1 MILNI
6 ATVVPFGLVVFFPSY
21 AFLDQARLVW
31 QTGGTIEKRLGVRKK
46 VFFEPREGSDI
57 EAMLR
62 EYAEAARR
70 IDASSTH
77 AVVGAS
83 FRALNG
89 AILFAVV
96 GGKVSEGLNFTDEL
110 ARAVV
115 VIGLP
120 FANLGSQ
127 ELQERMRFVKERAAA
142 AAGSAPR
149 SGKDAGVELYEN
161 MCMKVCDY
169 FHVGTCGLRL

>member
-1 MILNI
+1 MVLNI

-21 AFLDQARLVW
+21 AFLDQARQVW
-31 QTGGTIEKRLGVRKK
+31 QASGMIEKRLGARKK

-57 EAMLR
+57 ELMLR
-62 EYAEAARR
+62 EYAEAARGTGT
-70 IDASSTH
+70 AGTH
-77 AVVGAS
+77 AVDGTS
-83 FRALNG
+83 FSALNG

-115 VIGLP
+115 VVGLP

-127 ELQERMRFVKERAAA
+127 ELQERMRFVKERATA
-142 AAGSAPR
+142 AAGPAPGP
-149 SGKDAGVELYEN
+149 GKDAGVELYEN
-161 MCMKVCDY
+161 MCMKVCEY
-169 FHVGTCGLRL
+169 FHVSASYYEC